1 MRKENRKILSLLLLF
16 LTLIASLLPCGKGI
30 LFRAR
35 VSLLTCS
42 NSVLGLLSICYL
54 AWTLSFFEF
63 IIYKRAVFSA
73 STYLLWKELLLC
85 IFILSWYGMGDIFE
99 RIDDFCCGNHQTQ
112 CPMISLTSKS
122 QSWISSGEFTRE
134 LDKESLLN

>member
-99 RIDDFCCGNHQTQ
+99 RIDDFLVLLLIGNFDF
-112 CPMISLTSKS
+112 PLGISTLISISILTGI
-122 QSWISSGEFTRE
+122 WA
-134 LDKESLLN
+134 N

>member
-1 MRKENRKILSLLLLF
+1 MRKENRKILSLLFLF
-16 LTLIASLLPCGKGI
+16 LTLIASLSPCGKGI

-54 AWTLSFFEF
+54 AWTSSFFEF

-73 STYLLWKELLLC
+73 STYSLWKELLLC

-99 RIDDFCCGNHQTQ
+99 RIDDFLVLLLIGNFDF
-112 CPMISLTSKS
+112 PLGISTLISISILTGI
-122 QSWISSGEFTRE
+122 WT
-134 LDKESLLN
+134 N